1 MMHNNISGHI
11 SQGCKYKFIVDLVL
25 IKKYSDQFGKLLLQ
39 MCYSTRMFIANSVS
53 LLPNINGFICRKYN
67 GNNVIDYVLLFEGIL
82 NRIYRFSLGEWTPKI

>member
-39 MCYSTRMFIANSVS
+39 MCYSTRMFIANDISLWNDTNNFTFRMHNGSSV
-53 LLPNINGFICRKYN
+53 
-67 GNNVIDYVLLFEGIL
+67 VDYMVFSKGIL
-82 NRIYRFSLGEWTPKI
+82 DHIHKQLNIRQ